1 MADRTFTVTADVA
14 VAPAAAIAF
23 LVDLTRHRGLHPFLQ
38 SATVVASG
46 PDWQEWD
53 VVERPS
59 AGPVRYTVRFRARVV
74 RDAPGA
80 MSVTVRVR
88 PGVELVS
95 HTVASGAGGG
105 ARLTETTSTRAPWGL
120 RAYVARTALRAH
132 ERTYRRLP
140 EHLLP

>member
-1 MADRTFTVTADVA
+1 MAERRFTVTADVA
-14 VAPAAAIAF
+14 VDPATAIGF

-59 AGPVRYTVRFRARVV
+59 AGPIRYTVRFRARVV
-74 RDAPGA
+74 RDAPDA
-80 MSVTVRVR
+80 MTVSLRLR

-95 HTVASGAGGG
+95 HTVATGVGDGT
-105 ARLTETTSTRAPWGL
+105 RLTETTTTRAPWGL
-120 RAYVARTALRAH
+120 RSYVATTARRAH

-140 EHLLP
+140 EHLHR

>member
-1 MADRTFTVTADVA
+1 MADRTFTVSADVA
-14 VAPAAAIAF
+14 VEPATAIAF

-38 SATVVASG
+38 SASVVASG

-74 RDAPGA
+74 RDAPDA
-80 MSVTVRVR
+80 MTVLLRLR
-88 PGVELVS
+88 PGVALVS
-95 HTVASGAGGG
+95 HTVATGVGNG
-105 ARLTETTSTRAPWGL
+105 ARLTETTTTRAPWGL
-120 RAYVARTALRAH
+120 RSYVARTARRAH

-140 EHLLP
+140 EHLHP

>member
-14 VAPAAAIAF
+14 VEPATAIAF
-23 LVDLTRHRGLHPFLQ
+23 LVDLTRHRGLHPYLQ
-38 SATVVASG
+38 SASVVASG

-74 RDAPGA
+74 RDAPDA
-80 MSVTVRVR
+80 MTVSLRLR

-95 HTVASGAGGG
+95 HTVATSDGDG
-105 ARLTETTSTRAPWGL
+105 ARLTETTSTGAPWGL
-120 RAYVARTALRAH
+120 RSYVARTARRAH

-140 EHLLP
+140 DHLHP